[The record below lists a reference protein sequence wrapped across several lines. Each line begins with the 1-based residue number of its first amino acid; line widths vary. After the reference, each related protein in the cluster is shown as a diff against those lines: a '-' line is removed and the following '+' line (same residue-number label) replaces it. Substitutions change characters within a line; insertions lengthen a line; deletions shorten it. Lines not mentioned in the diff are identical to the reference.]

1 MTNRFT
7 ENARRV
13 LSDAARTAGELG
25 HAHIGSEHILLAI
38 TLDGESTAMRVLKGA
53 GITSDG
59 VRRRIIALL
68 GMGESCVLT
77 ADDMTPLCKKLLLD
91 SSVCSRSQRYGFIGS
106 EHLLMA
112 ILREDCNGRRIIE
125 TEGADVKKL
134 YASLERMFSD
144 DASYGAAS
152 PEMRRADRRRSAPTV
167 ERNAVDLTARA
178 EEGRI
183 EPLVGREAEL
193 DRIVSILLR
202 KTKNNPVLIG
212 EAGVGKT
219 AIVEGLAARIV
230 QGRVPPDLQGKRV
243 YSLSVASLVAGT
255 KYRGEFEDKLKKIV
269 DECREDGDIL
279 LFIDELHTIVGAGGA
294 EGAVDASNIL
304 KPPLAR
310 GEIRIIGATTPKEYR
325 TSVEADSAL
334 ERRFQPVTV
343 GEPSAA
349 ESRRILTG
357 IRGEYERFHGLK
369 ITDGAISA
377 AVALSERYLPFRRF
391 PDKAIDLIDEAA
403 GSKRMEGGKR
413 LTAADVARTLGRM
426 TGVPVDGALR
436 VCERVSHAL
445 AGGLFGQDE
454 ARDRIAAAFETADCA
469 SPNGA
474 PLCSLLLYGTEGCG
488 KTHAA
493 SLLAEA
499 VGGGAEGLL
508 RFDMSEFTEPHAVS
522 RLIGSPAGY
531 VGFDEGGAL
540 TEAVRRNPYAVLV
553 FENVTRAS
561 AEVRALL
568 LRILEGGGLRDA
580 TGLHVPFGNTVVV
593 LTSAEQEKE
602 ACVGFSAP
610 AVGALPTESAR
621 VRRPC
626 RRRRSLRSADRRGAD
641 RHRRRRA
648 CACGASNGAGR
659 RAGRK
664 CPQSARAA
672 PPRARRRGASALP
685 ADRGRSGRAVI
696 R

>member
-1 MTNRFT
+1 MTAAT

-13 LSDAARTAGELG
+13 LADAARTPEGGASR
-25 HAHIGSEHILLAI
+25 IGSEHILAI
-38 TLDGESTAMRVLKGA
+38 NSTAARDARAQGE
-53 GITSDG
+53 GIHQRQRAPAAD
-59 VRRRIIALL
+59 RAA

-112 ILREDCNGRRIIE
+112 MLREDCNGRRIIE
-125 TEGADVKKL
+125 TEGADVKRL

-152 PEMRRADRRRSAPTV
+152 PEMRRAERRRCAPTV
-167 ERNAVDLTARA
+167 ERNGVDLTARA

-230 QGRVPPDLQGKRV
+230 QGRVPEDLLGKRV

-391 PDKAIDLIDEAA
+391 PDKAIDLIDESA

-436 VCERVSHAL
+436 VCDRVAHTLEAK
-445 AGGLFGQDE
+445 LFGQDD
-454 ARDRIAAAFETADCA
+454 ARGRIAAAFETADCA

-474 PLCSLLLYGTEGCG
+474 PLCSLPLRPEGCG
-488 KTHAA
+488 KAYAA
-493 SLLAEA
+493 ALLAEA
-499 VGGGAEGLL
+499 VGGGADGLL

-540 TEAVRRNPYAVLV
+540 TEAVRRNPYAVIL
-553 FENVTRAS
+553 FENVACAS

-580 TGLHVPFGNTVVV
+580 TGLHVPFGNAVVV
-593 LTSAEQEKE
+593 LTSAEETRE
-602 ACVGFSAP
+602 ACVGFSSP
-610 AVGALPTESAR
+610 A
-621 VRRPC
+621 
-626 RRRRSLRSADRRGAD
+626 
-641 RHRRRRA
+641 
-648 CACGASNGAGR
+648 
-659 RAGRK
+659 
-664 CPQSARAA
+664 
-672 PPRARRRGASALP
+672 ASALP
-685 ADRGRSGRAVI
+685 AELRAFADRVDAAVPFVPLTADALTAVAAAALERAGLSGAGARAGRKRPQPARACAVCAPPPRGRSAC
-696 R
+696 

>member
-1 MTNRFT
+1 M
-7 ENARRV
+7 
-13 LSDAARTAGELG
+13 
-25 HAHIGSEHILLAI
+25 
-38 TLDGESTAMRVLKGA
+38 
-53 GITSDG
+53 
-59 VRRRIIALL
+59 
-68 GMGESCVLT
+68 
-77 ADDMTPLCKKLLLD
+77 
-91 SSVCSRSQRYGFIGS
+91 
-106 EHLLMA
+106 
-112 ILREDCNGRRIIE
+112 
-125 TEGADVKKL
+125 
-134 YASLERMFSD
+134 
-144 DASYGAAS
+144 
-152 PEMRRADRRRSAPTV
+152 
-167 ERNAVDLTARA
+167 
-178 EEGRI
+178 
-183 EPLVGREAEL
+183 
-193 DRIVSILLR
+193 
-202 KTKNNPVLIG
+202 
-212 EAGVGKT
+212 GKT

-230 QGRVPPDLQGKRV
+230 QGRVPEDLLGKRV

-391 PDKAIDLIDEAA
+391 PDKAIDLIDESA

-436 VCERVSHAL
+436 VCDRVAHTLEAK
-445 AGGLFGQDE
+445 LFGQDD
-454 ARDRIAAAFETADCA
+454 ARGRIAAAFETADCA

-474 PLCSLLLYGTEGCG
+474 PLCSLLLYGSEGCG
-488 KTHAA
+488 KAYAA
-493 SLLAEA
+493 ALLAEA
-499 VGGGAEGLL
+499 VGGGADGLL

-540 TEAVRRNPYAVLV
+540 TEAVRRNPYAVIL
-553 FENVTRAS
+553 FENVACAS

-580 TGLHVPFGNTVVV
+580 TGLHVPFGNAVVV
-593 LTSAEQEKE
+593 LTSAEETRE
-602 ACVGFSAP
+602 ACVGFSSP
-610 AVGALPTESAR
+610 A
-621 VRRPC
+621 
-626 RRRRSLRSADRRGAD
+626 
-641 RHRRRRA
+641 
-648 CACGASNGAGR
+648 
-659 RAGRK
+659 
-664 CPQSARAA
+664 
-672 PPRARRRGASALP
+672 ASALP
-685 ADRGRSGRAVI
+685 AELRAFADRVDAAVPFVPLTADALTAVAAAALERAGLSAEQAPALAENARSPRELLRRVRAAAA
-696 R
+696 RPLCLLTEAEAAER

>member
-474 PLCSLLLYGTEGCG
+474 PLCSLLLYGPEGCG

-499 VGGGAEGLL
+499 VGGGAEGLMGACARGVSAAGGDVVGIAP
-508 RFDMSEFTEPHAVS
+508 RFFDEPGILYDKCSRMIFTETMRERKQ
-522 RLIGSPAGY
+522 RLADLAKEYKADGIIVASNKFCEYWSYERTIDTIVMPRDFGY
-531 VGFDEGGAL
+531 PVC
-540 TEAVRRNPYAVLV
+540 
-553 FENVTRAS
+553 S
-561 AEVRALL
+561 
-568 LRILEGGGLRDA
+568 I
-580 TGLHVPFGNTVVV
+580 
-593 LTSAEQEKE
+593 EKE
-602 ACVGFSAP
+602 YIN
-610 AVGALPTESAR
+610 
-621 VRRPC
+621 
-626 RRRRSLRSADRRGAD
+626 
-641 RHRRRRA
+641 
-648 CACGASNGAGR
+648 GASGQLRTRFQAFVESIEIKKIQGGVR
-659 RAGRK
+659 
-664 CPQSARAA
+664 
-672 PPRARRRGASALP
+672 
-685 ADRGRSGRAVI
+685 
-696 R
+696 

>member
-377 AVALSERYLPFRRF
+377 AVALSERDLPFRRF

-474 PLCSLLLYGTEGCG
+474 PLCSLLLYGPEGCG

-610 AVGALPTESAR
+610 AVGALPTELRAFADRVDAAVPFVPLTAGALTAIAAAALARAGLPTEQAGALAENARSPRELLRR
-621 VRRPC
+621 VRAAAARPLC
-626 RRRRSLRSADRRGAD
+626 LLTEAE
-641 RHRRRRA
+641 
-648 CACGASNGAGR
+648 
-659 RAGRK
+659 
-664 CPQSARAA
+664 
-672 PPRARRRGASALP
+672 
-685 ADRGRSGRAVI
+685 AVEQ
-696 R
+696 

>member
-144 DASYGAAS
+144 DASCGAAS

-474 PLCSLLLYGTEGCG
+474 PLCSLLLYGPEGCG

-540 TEAVRRNPYAVLV
+540 TEAVRRNTYAVLV

-610 AVGALPTESAR
+610 AVGALPTELRAFADRVDAAVPFVPLTAGALTAIAAAALARAGLPTEQAGALAENARSPRELLRR
-621 VRRPC
+621 VRAAAARPLC
-626 RRRRSLRSADRRGAD
+626 LLTEAE
-641 RHRRRRA
+641 
-648 CACGASNGAGR
+648 
-659 RAGRK
+659 
-664 CPQSARAA
+664 
-672 PPRARRRGASALP
+672 
-685 ADRGRSGRAVI
+685 AVEQ
-696 R
+696 

>member
-279 LFIDELHTIVGAGGA
+279 LFIDELHIIVGAGGA

-474 PLCSLLLYGTEGCG
+474 PLCSLLLYGPEGCG

-540 TEAVRRNPYAVLV
+540 TEAVRRNPYAVIV

-610 AVGALPTESAR
+610 AVGALPTELRAFADRVDAAVPFVPLTAGALTAIAAAALARAGLPTEQAGALAENARSPRELLRR
-621 VRRPC
+621 VRAAAARPLC
-626 RRRRSLRSADRRGAD
+626 LLTEAE
-641 RHRRRRA
+641 
-648 CACGASNGAGR
+648 
-659 RAGRK
+659 
-664 CPQSARAA
+664 
-672 PPRARRRGASALP
+672 
-685 ADRGRSGRAVI
+685 AVEQ
-696 R
+696 

>member
-474 PLCSLLLYGTEGCG
+474 PLCSLLLYGPEGCG
-488 KTHAA
+488 NTHAA

-610 AVGALPTESAR
+610 AVGALPTELRAFADRVDAAVPFVPLTAGALTAIAAAALARAGLPTEQAGALAENARSPRELLRR
-621 VRRPC
+621 VRAAAARPLC
-626 RRRRSLRSADRRGAD
+626 LLTEAE
-641 RHRRRRA
+641 
-648 CACGASNGAGR
+648 
-659 RAGRK
+659 
-664 CPQSARAA
+664 
-672 PPRARRRGASALP
+672 
-685 ADRGRSGRAVI
+685 AVEQ
-696 R
+696 

>member
-436 VCERVSHAL
+436 VCERVSHVL

-474 PLCSLLLYGTEGCG
+474 PLCSLLLYGPEGCG

-540 TEAVRRNPYAVLV
+540 TEAVRRNPYAVIV

-610 AVGALPTESAR
+610 AVGALPT
-621 VRRPC
+621 
-626 RRRRSLRSADRRGAD
+626 
-641 RHRRRRA
+641 
-648 CACGASNGAGR
+648 
-659 RAGRK
+659 
-664 CPQSARAA
+664 
-672 PPRARRRGASALP
+672 
-685 ADRGRSGRAVI
+685 
-696 R
+696 

>member
-13 LSDAARTAGELG
+13 LADAARTAGELG

-38 TLDGESTAMRVLKGA
+38 TLDGESTAMRVLRGE

-59 VRRRIIALL
+59 VRRRLIALL

-112 ILREDCNGRRIIE
+112 MLREDCNGRRIIE
-125 TEGADVKKL
+125 TEGADVKRL

-152 PEMRRADRRRSAPTV
+152 PEMRRAERRRCAPTV
-167 ERNAVDLTARA
+167 ERNGVDLTARA

-202 KTKNNPVLIG
+202 KTKNHPVLIG

-230 QGRVPPDLQGKRV
+230 QGRVPEDLLGKRV

-391 PDKAIDLIDEAA
+391 PDKAIDLIDESA

-436 VCERVSHAL
+436 VCDRVAHTLEAK
-445 AGGLFGQDE
+445 LFGQDD
-454 ARDRIAAAFETADCA
+454 ARRRIAAAFETADCA

-474 PLCSLLLYGTEGCG
+474 PLCSLLLYGPEGCG
-488 KTHAA
+488 KAYAA
-493 SLLAEA
+493 ALLAEA
-499 VGGGAEGLL
+499 VGGGADGLL

-540 TEAVRRNPYAVLV
+540 TEAVRRNPYAVIL
-553 FENVTRAS
+553 FENVACAS

-580 TGLHVPFGNTVVV
+580 TGLHVPFGNAVVV
-593 LTSAEQEKE
+593 LTSAEETRE
-602 ACVGFSAP
+602 ACVGFSSP
-610 AVGALPTESAR
+610 A
-621 VRRPC
+621 
-626 RRRRSLRSADRRGAD
+626 
-641 RHRRRRA
+641 
-648 CACGASNGAGR
+648 
-659 RAGRK
+659 
-664 CPQSARAA
+664 
-672 PPRARRRGASALP
+672 ASALP
-685 ADRGRSGRAVI
+685 AELRAFADRVDAAVPFVPLTADALTAVAAAALERAGLSAEQAPALAENARSPRELLRRVRAAAA
-696 R
+696 RPLCLLTEAEAAER

>member
-144 DASYGAAS
+144 DASYGSAS

-167 ERNAVDLTARA
+167 ERNAVDLTAR
-178 EEGRI
+178 GGGGTL

-219 AIVEGLAARIV
+219 AIVEGA
-230 QGRVPPDLQGKRV
+230 GRRASCRGAWPPGLGKAKRV

-279 LFIDELHTIVGAGGA
+279 LFIDELHTI
-294 EGAVDASNIL
+294 
-304 KPPLAR
+304 
-310 GEIRIIGATTPKEYR
+310 
-325 TSVEADSAL
+325 
-334 ERRFQPVTV
+334 
-343 GEPSAA
+343 
-349 ESRRILTG
+349 
-357 IRGEYERFHGLK
+357 
-369 ITDGAISA
+369 
-377 AVALSERYLPFRRF
+377 
-391 PDKAIDLIDEAA
+391 
-403 GSKRMEGGKR
+403 
-413 LTAADVARTLGRM
+413 GR
-426 TGVPVDGALR
+426 
-436 VCERVSHAL
+436 
-445 AGGLFGQDE
+445 
-454 ARDRIAAAFETADCA
+454 
-469 SPNGA
+469 
-474 PLCSLLLYGTEGCG
+474 
-488 KTHAA
+488 
-493 SLLAEA
+493 
-499 VGGGAEGLL
+499 
-508 RFDMSEFTEPHAVS
+508 
-522 RLIGSPAGY
+522 
-531 VGFDEGGAL
+531 
-540 TEAVRRNPYAVLV
+540 
-553 FENVTRAS
+553 
-561 AEVRALL
+561 
-568 LRILEGGGLRDA
+568 
-580 TGLHVPFGNTVVV
+580 
-593 LTSAEQEKE
+593 
-602 ACVGFSAP
+602 
-610 AVGALPTESAR
+610 
-621 VRRPC
+621 
-626 RRRRSLRSADRRGAD
+626 
-641 RHRRRRA
+641 
-648 CACGASNGAGR
+648 
-659 RAGRK
+659 
-664 CPQSARAA
+664 ARAA
-672 PPRARRRGASALP
+672 PRERSTRPTSSSRRWRAAKSASSARPRRRSTAPALRPIRRSSAVSS
-685 ADRGRSGRAVI
+685 R
-696 R
+696 

>member
-144 DASYGAAS
+144 DASYGSAS

-474 PLCSLLLYGTEGCG
+474 PLCSLLLYGPEGCG

-610 AVGALPTESAR
+610 AVGALPTELRAFADRVDAAVPFVPLTAGALTAIAAAALARAGLPTEQAGALAENARSPRELLRR
-621 VRRPC
+621 VRAAAARPLC
-626 RRRRSLRSADRRGAD
+626 LLTEAE
-641 RHRRRRA
+641 
-648 CACGASNGAGR
+648 
-659 RAGRK
+659 
-664 CPQSARAA
+664 
-672 PPRARRRGASALP
+672 
-685 ADRGRSGRAVI
+685 AVEQ
-696 R
+696 

>member
-474 PLCSLLLYGTEGCG
+474 PLCSLLLYGPEGCG

-610 AVGALPTESAR
+610 AVGALPTELRAFADRVDAAVPFVPLTAGALTAIAAAALARAGLPTEQAGALAENARSPRELLRR
-621 VRRPC
+621 VRAAAARPLC
-626 RRRRSLRSADRRGAD
+626 LLTEAE
-641 RHRRRRA
+641 
-648 CACGASNGAGR
+648 
-659 RAGRK
+659 
-664 CPQSARAA
+664 
-672 PPRARRRGASALP
+672 
-685 ADRGRSGRAVI
+685 AVEQ
-696 R
+696 

>member
-349 ESRRILTG
+349 ESRRILAG

-436 VCERVSHAL
+436 VCERVSHVL

-474 PLCSLLLYGTEGCG
+474 PLCSLLLYGPEGCG

-540 TEAVRRNPYAVLV
+540 TEAVRRNPYAVIV

-610 AVGALPTESAR
+610 AVGALPTELRAFADRVDAAVPFVPLTAGALTAIAAAALARAGLPTEQAGALAENARSPRELLRR
-621 VRRPC
+621 VRAAAARPLC
-626 RRRRSLRSADRRGAD
+626 LLTEAE
-641 RHRRRRA
+641 
-648 CACGASNGAGR
+648 
-659 RAGRK
+659 
-664 CPQSARAA
+664 
-672 PPRARRRGASALP
+672 
-685 ADRGRSGRAVI
+685 AVEQ
-696 R
+696 

>member
-474 PLCSLLLYGTEGCG
+474 PLCSLLLYGPEGCG

-540 TEAVRRNPYAVLV
+540 TEAVRRNPYAVIV

-610 AVGALPTESAR
+610 AVGALPTELRAFADRVDAAGPFVPLTAGALTAIAAAALARAGLPTEQAGALAENARSPRELLRR
-621 VRRPC
+621 VRAAAARPLC
-626 RRRRSLRSADRRGAD
+626 LLTEAE
-641 RHRRRRA
+641 
-648 CACGASNGAGR
+648 
-659 RAGRK
+659 
-664 CPQSARAA
+664 
-672 PPRARRRGASALP
+672 
-685 ADRGRSGRAVI
+685 AVEQ
-696 R
+696 

>member
-334 ERRFQPVTV
+334 EQPVTV

-474 PLCSLLLYGTEGCG
+474 PLCSLLLYGPEGCG

-610 AVGALPTESAR
+610 AVGALPTELRAFADRVDAAVPFVPLTAGALTAIAAAALARAGLPTEQAGALAENARSPRELLRR
-621 VRRPC
+621 VRAAAARPLC
-626 RRRRSLRSADRRGAD
+626 LLTEAE
-641 RHRRRRA
+641 
-648 CACGASNGAGR
+648 
-659 RAGRK
+659 
-664 CPQSARAA
+664 
-672 PPRARRRGASALP
+672 
-685 ADRGRSGRAVI
+685 AVEQ
-696 R
+696 

>member
-474 PLCSLLLYGTEGCG
+474 PLCSLLLYGPEGCG

-610 AVGALPTESAR
+610 AVGALPTELRAFADRVDAAVPFVPLTAGALTAIAAAALARAGLPTEQAGALAENARSPRELLRR
-621 VRRPC
+621 VRAAAARP
-626 RRRRSLRSADRRGAD
+626 LFLLTEAE
-641 RHRRRRA
+641 
-648 CACGASNGAGR
+648 
-659 RAGRK
+659 
-664 CPQSARAA
+664 
-672 PPRARRRGASALP
+672 
-685 ADRGRSGRAVI
+685 AVEQ
-696 R
+696 

>member
-1 MTNRFT
+1 M
-7 ENARRV
+7 
-13 LSDAARTAGELG
+13 
-25 HAHIGSEHILLAI
+25 
-38 TLDGESTAMRVLKGA
+38 
-53 GITSDG
+53 
-59 VRRRIIALL
+59 
-68 GMGESCVLT
+68 LT

-474 PLCSLLLYGTEGCG
+474 PLCSLLLYGPEGCG

-540 TEAVRRNPYAVLV
+540 TEAVRRNPYAVIV

-610 AVGALPTESAR
+610 AVGALPTELRAFADRVDAAVPFVPLTAGALTAIAAAALARAGLPTEQAGALAENARSPRELLRR
-621 VRRPC
+621 VRAAAARPLC
-626 RRRRSLRSADRRGAD
+626 LLTEAE
-641 RHRRRRA
+641 
-648 CACGASNGAGR
+648 
-659 RAGRK
+659 
-664 CPQSARAA
+664 
-672 PPRARRRGASALP
+672 
-685 ADRGRSGRAVI
+685 AVEQ
-696 R
+696 

>member
-144 DASYGAAS
+144 DASYGSAS

-436 VCERVSHAL
+436 VCERVSHVL

-474 PLCSLLLYGTEGCG
+474 PLCSLLLYGPEGCG

-610 AVGALPTESAR
+610 AVGALPTELRAFADRVDAAVPFVPLTAGALTAIAAAALARAGLPTEQAGALAENARSPRELLRR
-621 VRRPC
+621 VRAAAARPLC
-626 RRRRSLRSADRRGAD
+626 LLTEAETVE
-641 RHRRRRA
+641 
-648 CACGASNGAGR
+648 
-659 RAGRK
+659 
-664 CPQSARAA
+664 Q
-672 PPRARRRGASALP
+672 
-685 ADRGRSGRAVI
+685 
-696 R
+696 

>member
-144 DASYGAAS
+144 DASYGSAS

-436 VCERVSHAL
+436 VCERVSHVL

-474 PLCSLLLYGTEGCG
+474 PLCSLLLYGPEGCG

-610 AVGALPTESAR
+610 AVGALPTELRAFADRVDAAVPFVPLTAGALTAIAAAALARAGLPTEQAGALAENARSPRELLRR
-621 VRRPC
+621 VRAAAARPLC
-626 RRRRSLRSADRRGAD
+626 LLTEAE
-641 RHRRRRA
+641 
-648 CACGASNGAGR
+648 
-659 RAGRK
+659 
-664 CPQSARAA
+664 
-672 PPRARRRGASALP
+672 
-685 ADRGRSGRAVI
+685 AVEQ
-696 R
+696 

>member
-474 PLCSLLLYGTEGCG
+474 PLCSLLLYGPEGCG
-488 KTHAA
+488 KTHSA

-610 AVGALPTESAR
+610 AVGALPTELRAFADRVDAAVPFVPLTAGALTAIAAAALARAGLPTEQAGALAENARSPRELLRR
-621 VRRPC
+621 VRAAAARPLC
-626 RRRRSLRSADRRGAD
+626 LLTEAE
-641 RHRRRRA
+641 
-648 CACGASNGAGR
+648 
-659 RAGRK
+659 
-664 CPQSARAA
+664 
-672 PPRARRRGASALP
+672 
-685 ADRGRSGRAVI
+685 AVEQ
-696 R
+696 

>member
-144 DASYGAAS
+144 DASYGSAS

-325 TSVEADSAL
+325 TSVEAESAL

-436 VCERVSHAL
+436 VCERVSHVL

-474 PLCSLLLYGTEGCG
+474 PLCSLLLYGPEGCG

-610 AVGALPTESAR
+610 AVGALPTELRAFADRVDAAVPFVPLTAGALTAIAAAALARAGLPTEQAGALAENARSPRELLRR
-621 VRRPC
+621 VRAAAARPLC
-626 RRRRSLRSADRRGAD
+626 LLTEAETVE
-641 RHRRRRA
+641 
-648 CACGASNGAGR
+648 
-659 RAGRK
+659 
-664 CPQSARAA
+664 Q
-672 PPRARRRGASALP
+672 
-685 ADRGRSGRAVI
+685 
-696 R
+696 

>member
-13 LSDAARTAGELG
+13 LADAARTAGELG

-38 TLDGESTAMRVLKGA
+38 TLDGESTAMRVLRGE

-59 VRRRIIALL
+59 VRRRLIALL

-112 ILREDCNGRRIIE
+112 MLREDCNGRRIIE
-125 TEGADVKKL
+125 TEGADVKRL

-152 PEMRRADRRRSAPTV
+152 PEMRRAERRRCAPTV
-167 ERNAVDLTARA
+167 ERNGVDLTARA

-230 QGRVPPDLQGKRV
+230 QGRVPEDLLGKRV

-391 PDKAIDLIDEAA
+391 PDKAIDLIDESA

-436 VCERVSHAL
+436 VCDRVAHTLEAK
-445 AGGLFGQDE
+445 LFGQDD
-454 ARDRIAAAFETADCA
+454 ARRRIAAAF
-469 SPNGA
+469 
-474 PLCSLLLYGTEGCG
+474 
-488 KTHAA
+488 
-493 SLLAEA
+493 
-499 VGGGAEGLL
+499 
-508 RFDMSEFTEPHAVS
+508 
-522 RLIGSPAGY
+522 
-531 VGFDEGGAL
+531 
-540 TEAVRRNPYAVLV
+540 
-553 FENVTRAS
+553 
-561 AEVRALL
+561 
-568 LRILEGGGLRDA
+568 
-580 TGLHVPFGNTVVV
+580 
-593 LTSAEQEKE
+593 
-602 ACVGFSAP
+602 
-610 AVGALPTESAR
+610 
-621 VRRPC
+621 
-626 RRRRSLRSADRRGAD
+626 
-641 RHRRRRA
+641 
-648 CACGASNGAGR
+648 
-659 RAGRK
+659 
-664 CPQSARAA
+664 
-672 PPRARRRGASALP
+672 
-685 ADRGRSGRAVI
+685 
-696 R
+696 

>member
-474 PLCSLLLYGTEGCG
+474 PLCSLLLYGPEGCG

-580 TGLHVPFGNTVVV
+580 TGLHVPFGNTVVL

-610 AVGALPTESAR
+610 AVGALPTELRAFADRVDAAVPFVPLTAGALTAIAAAALARAGLPTEQAGALAENARSPRELLRR
-621 VRRPC
+621 VRAAAARPLC
-626 RRRRSLRSADRRGAD
+626 LLTEAE
-641 RHRRRRA
+641 
-648 CACGASNGAGR
+648 
-659 RAGRK
+659 
-664 CPQSARAA
+664 
-672 PPRARRRGASALP
+672 
-685 ADRGRSGRAVI
+685 AVEQ
-696 R
+696 

>member
-474 PLCSLLLYGTEGCG
+474 PLCSLLLYGPEGCG

-540 TEAVRRNPYAVLV
+540 TEAVRRNPYAVIV

-610 AVGALPTESAR
+610 AVGALPTELRVFADRVDAAVPFVPLTAGALTAIAAAALARAGLPTEQAGALAENARSPRELLRR
-621 VRRPC
+621 VRAAAARPLC
-626 RRRRSLRSADRRGAD
+626 LLTEAE
-641 RHRRRRA
+641 
-648 CACGASNGAGR
+648 
-659 RAGRK
+659 
-664 CPQSARAA
+664 
-672 PPRARRRGASALP
+672 
-685 ADRGRSGRAVI
+685 AVEQ
-696 R
+696 

>member
-1 MTNRFT
+1 
-7 ENARRV
+7 
-13 LSDAARTAGELG
+13 
-25 HAHIGSEHILLAI
+25 
-38 TLDGESTAMRVLKGA
+38 
-53 GITSDG
+53 
-59 VRRRIIALL
+59 
-68 GMGESCVLT
+68 
-77 ADDMTPLCKKLLLD
+77 
-91 SSVCSRSQRYGFIGS
+91 
-106 EHLLMA
+106 
-112 ILREDCNGRRIIE
+112 
-125 TEGADVKKL
+125 
-134 YASLERMFSD
+134 
-144 DASYGAAS
+144 
-152 PEMRRADRRRSAPTV
+152 MRRADRRRSAPTV

-391 PDKAIDLIDEAA
+391 PIRP
-403 GSKRMEGGKR
+403 S
-413 LTAADVARTLGRM
+413 
-426 TGVPVDGALR
+426 
-436 VCERVSHAL
+436 
-445 AGGLFGQDE
+445 
-454 ARDRIAAAFETADCA
+454 
-469 SPNGA
+469 
-474 PLCSLLLYGTEGCG
+474 
-488 KTHAA
+488 
-493 SLLAEA
+493 
-499 VGGGAEGLL
+499 
-508 RFDMSEFTEPHAVS
+508 
-522 RLIGSPAGY
+522 
-531 VGFDEGGAL
+531 
-540 TEAVRRNPYAVLV
+540 
-553 FENVTRAS
+553 
-561 AEVRALL
+561 
-568 LRILEGGGLRDA
+568 
-580 TGLHVPFGNTVVV
+580 
-593 LTSAEQEKE
+593 TS
-602 ACVGFSAP
+602 S
-610 AVGALPTESAR
+610 T
-621 VRRPC
+621 
-626 RRRRSLRSADRRGAD
+626 
-641 RHRRRRA
+641 RRRA
-648 CACGASNGAGR
+648 ASGW
-659 RAGRK
+659 
-664 CPQSARAA
+664 RAA
-672 PPRARRRGASALP
+672 
-685 ADRGRSGRAVI
+685 SG
-696 R
+696 

>member
-454 ARDRIAAAFETADCA
+454 ARDRIAAASETDDCA

-474 PLCSLLLYGTEGCG
+474 PLCSLLLYGPEGCG

-610 AVGALPTESAR
+610 AVGALPTELRAFADRVDAAVPFVPLTAGALTAIAAAALARAGLPTEQAGALAENARSPRELLRR
-621 VRRPC
+621 VRAAAARPLC
-626 RRRRSLRSADRRGAD
+626 LLTEAE
-641 RHRRRRA
+641 
-648 CACGASNGAGR
+648 
-659 RAGRK
+659 
-664 CPQSARAA
+664 
-672 PPRARRRGASALP
+672 
-685 ADRGRSGRAVI
+685 AVEQ
-696 R
+696 

>member
-125 TEGADVKKL
+125 TEGADAKKL

-474 PLCSLLLYGTEGCG
+474 PLCSLLLYGPEGCG

-540 TEAVRRNPYAVLV
+540 TEAVRRNPYAVIV

-610 AVGALPTESAR
+610 AVGALPTELRAFADRVDAAVPFVPLTAGALTAIAAAALARAGLPTEQAGALAENARSPRELLRR
-621 VRRPC
+621 VRAAAARPLC
-626 RRRRSLRSADRRGAD
+626 LLTEAE
-641 RHRRRRA
+641 
-648 CACGASNGAGR
+648 
-659 RAGRK
+659 
-664 CPQSARAA
+664 
-672 PPRARRRGASALP
+672 
-685 ADRGRSGRAVI
+685 AVEQ
-696 R
+696 

>member
-474 PLCSLLLYGTEGCG
+474 PLCSLLLYGPEGCG

-610 AVGALPTESAR
+610 AVGALPTE
-621 VRRPC
+621 
-626 RRRRSLRSADRRGAD
+626 LRAFADRVDAAVPFVPLTAGALT
-641 RHRRRRA
+641 A
-648 CACGASNGAGR
+648 IAAAALA
-659 RAGRK
+659 RAGLPTEQAGALAENARS
-664 CPQSARAA
+664 PRELLRRGRAA
-672 PPRARRRGASALP
+672 AARPLCLLTEAE
-685 ADRGRSGRAVI
+685 AVEQ
-696 R
+696 

>member
-255 KYRGEFEDKLKKIV
+255 KYRGEFEDKLRKIV

-474 PLCSLLLYGTEGCG
+474 PLCSLLLYGPEGCG

-499 VGGGAEGLL
+499 VVGGAEGLL

-540 TEAVRRNPYAVLV
+540 TEAVRRNPYAVIV

-610 AVGALPTESAR
+610 AVGALPTELRAFADRVDAAVPFVPLTAGALTAIAAAALARAGLPTEQAGALAENARSPRELLRR
-621 VRRPC
+621 VRAAAARPLC
-626 RRRRSLRSADRRGAD
+626 LLTEAE
-641 RHRRRRA
+641 
-648 CACGASNGAGR
+648 
-659 RAGRK
+659 
-664 CPQSARAA
+664 
-672 PPRARRRGASALP
+672 
-685 ADRGRSGRAVI
+685 AVEQ
-696 R
+696 